1 MTEDTMV
8 EFYEPGIVEVVP
20 QCRER
25 TGPQSQG
32 REESKGRVM
41 WPIGGRCMRRLLS
54 CGVSPLRIAS

>member
-25 TGPQSQG
+25 TGPQSRG
-32 REESKGRVM
+32 RENSKGDEAYGRVLVE
-41 WPIGGRCMRRLLS
+41 PGTQ
-54 CGVSPLRIAS
+54 